1 METSLA
7 MRIQLL
13 NVPVDSLDQD
23 QALKR
28 VESFLLDGGRHQIVF
43 LNRERLLAA
52 RGHNEYRRCLREA
65 SLILPVSPAIVRGAK
80 FLRKGELTCFSTFTF
95 VIRLLSLAERFNRT
109 VYLLGGRKEEVEK
122 AERNLRDSYRGLRLV
137 GRHAGFYPKSQE
149 KNVLMAIRKAAP
161 TFLLVAGGM
170 PGRDLWVLR
179 RKKELTS
186 GIYLWVDD
194 CFELFSGRKKS
205 NRSGS
210 GNLLGLVTGLIYWL
224 MILFSKMG
232 RR

>member
-1 METSLA
+1 
-7 MRIQLL
+7 MRVQLL
-13 NVPVDSLDQD
+13 NVPVDSLDQE

-65 SLILPVSPAIVRGAK
+65 SLILPVSPAIVRGAR
-80 FLRKGELTCFSTFTF
+80 FLRKGTLTCYSSFTF

-122 AERNLRDSYRGLRLV
+122 AERNLRDSFRGLRLV
-137 GRHAGFYPKSQE
+137 GRHAGFFPKNQE
-149 KNVLMAIRKAAP
+149 KNVLLAIQKATP
-161 TFLLVAGGM
+161 TFLLVADGL

-179 RKKELTS
+179 RKKELTP

-194 CFELFSGRKKS
+194 CFEFFSGRKKTG
-205 NRSGS
+205 RPSG
-210 GNLLGLVTGLIYWL
+210 GNLLSLFTGLGFWL
-224 MILFSKMG
+224 LVLFAKIG

>member
-1 METSLA
+1 METGLA
-7 MRIQLL
+7 MRVQLL
-13 NVPVDSLDQD
+13 NVPVDSLDQE

-65 SLILPVSPAIVRGAK
+65 SLILPVSPAIVRGAR
-80 FLRKGELTCFSTFTF
+80 FLRKGTLTCYSSFTF

-122 AERNLRDSYRGLRLV
+122 AERNLRDSFRGLRLV
-137 GRHAGFYPKSQE
+137 GRHAGFFPKNQE
-149 KNVLMAIRKAAP
+149 KNVLLAIQKATP
-161 TFLLVAGGM
+161 TFLLVADGL

-179 RKKELTS
+179 RKKELTP

-194 CFELFSGRKKS
+194 CFEFFSGKKKTG
-205 NRSGS
+205 RSSG
-210 GNLLGLVTGLIYWL
+210 GNLLSLFTGLGFWL
-224 MILFSKMG
+224 LVLFAKIG